1 MESSNNLIL
10 NSLLKIIIPKSKD
23 EKMHSADEVQFFDYI
38 VKYDACIISELIN
51 HLRNI
56 EKLSQEK
63 YKSKFIDLREHQ
75 KEIVFKRYSKLE
87 KIFFDKFLDK
97 LLDCYYTN
105 DKVLVGLGLDLN
117 PPFPTG
123 NDLETGDFSL
133 LNPVKQRGEFFRK
146 V

>member
-1 MESSNNLIL
+1 MESSNILIL

-23 EKMHSADEVQFFDYI
+23 EKMPSADEVQFFDYI

-97 LLDCYYTN
+97 LLDCY
-105 DKVLVGLGLDLN
+105 
-117 PPFPTG
+117 
-123 NDLETGDFSL
+123 
-133 LNPVKQRGEFFRK
+133 
-146 V
+146 